1 MSKRIQM
8 TPEIEMRLRKA
19 IDNPE
24 ADLSNLAVFEAR
36 MISTEPLR
44 KGGFWQKARIS
55 ESTLKQMEDIINAD
69 DGSIPLHVMH
79 NSEVLPVGRVFAA
92 RTQNMNAQGDVEL
105 RGLFYIPE
113 DEEDEKGSKYVDK
126 IENSTIKEVSV
137 GVQFDHA
144 YCSECGF
151 DFFGED
157 SSIMNILSGTCEN
170 GHEIGKDGVHA
181 RLVGTNADNFH
192 ELSLVG
198 RGGARD
204 AKILSRAKQSMGQN
218 KLEQLAAS
226 GLSAEATVLTASYP
240 IEKEEVKSTLTKE
253 TGESDMD
260 IKELMAELKAGSA
273 DLAKVELKLELA
285 EGKLSAANS
294 EIEALKASVTEKD
307 EKIQELEAGMD
318 ESVKE
323 DKAKADKA
331 LAELQ
336 EATEKLVPHV
346 KAALVASGADEKELP
361 EGFAAMLAMVEEKG
375 LKLHQVIGTEAKS
388 VNAKD
393 DVDTADSEALR
404 KARLAA
410 FKSSK

>member
-1 MSKRIQM
+1 MSKRIKM
-8 TPEIEMRLRKA
+8 TPEIEAKLRRA
-19 IDNPE
+19 IDNPD

-55 ESTLKQMEDIINAD
+55 ESTLQQMADIINAE
-69 DGSIPLHVMH
+69 DGSIPLQVMH
-79 NSEVLPVGRVFAA
+79 TTKLLPVGRVFSAKL
-92 RTQNMNAQGDVEL
+92 QQMNPQGDVEL
-105 RGLFYIPE
+105 RGLFYLPE
-113 DEEDEKGSKYVDK
+113 DEKDEKGVSYVSK

-137 GVQFDHA
+137 GVQFNHA
-144 YCSECGF
+144 FCSECGF

-157 SSIMNILSGTCEN
+157 SSLMNILTGTCEN
-170 GHEIGKDGVHA
+170 DHEIGSNGVHL
-181 RLVGTNADNFH
+181 RLVGTDEDNFH

-204 AKILSRAKQSMGQN
+204 AKILSRAKQSMGQS

-240 IEKEEVKSTLTKE
+240 LQGEVKSTLTK

-260 IKELMAELKAGSA
+260 IKELMAELKAHTS

-285 EGKLSAANS
+285 ETNLKAANS
-294 EIEALKASVTEKD
+294 EIEALKATVADKD
-307 EKIQELEAGMD
+307 AKIQELEAGMD

-323 DKAKADKA
+323 DKEKAEKA
-331 LAELQ
+331 LTELQ
-336 EATEKLVPHV
+336 EATEQLVPHV
-346 KAALVASGADEKELP
+346 KAALVASGADEKEVP
-361 EGFAAMLAMVEEKG
+361 EGFSAMLKMVEEKG

-388 VNAKD
+388 VTAKD
-393 DVDTADSEALR
+393 DVDSEGESSLD
-404 KARLAA
+404 KLRLAA
-410 FKSSK
+410 FKLDK